1 MSSADPTT
9 RGVVIA
15 RWGEETALL
24 RLDDGKSVEA
34 PVPDALRGRF
44 EVGDPVT
51 VELAGGR
58 VVAWDLASA

>member
-1 MSSADPTT
+1 
-9 RGVVIA
+9 VIA